1 MEREQLINTLLA
13 VTIPLLSGV
22 VSYIVIVLKSRG
34 QREEIENSAILLIQE
49 KFKEREA
56 ENSKLI
62 QQNVIIQQSIFDL
75 KLSYSEERV
84 SLRETIK
91 RLEGLVSEQ
100 AERIERL
107 TTIITELRAEVVG
120 LKAKLIESRK

>member
-62 QQNVIIQQSIFDL
+62 QQNVITQQSIFDL

-107 TTIITELRAEVVG
+107 TTIITELRAEVVD